1 MKYDVI
7 IIGSGVAGMSAALY
21 LKRANIN
28 TCIIEKNMPGGQIN
42 YTSTIENYPG
52 FDRIT
57 GPELA
62 LNMYKQIRNNDIPL
76 QYEQV
81 TKIEKLKS
89 KEIKITTDKK
99 EYISD
104 YLIIA
109 TGKKNKKLNIENEDK
124 LISHGISYCAICDG
138 ALYKNENVC
147 VIGGGESAL
156 EEALYLSNICSSV
169 TIISRNEKLRA
180 TKNTIEQVN
189 KKKNIKIIYKKTIKT
204 LVEKDNKLEE
214 IILNDDE
221 ILKVKACV
229 VYIGSIPNNEFLNN
243 IVEIKEDGY
252 INTDELMQTSNE
264 NIYAIGDIR
273 KKNIYQII
281 SAINDGLIATNSI
294 IKKIQNIK

>member
-221 ILKVKACV
+221 ILKVKACF

>member
-189 KKKNIKIIYKKTIKT
+189 KKKNIKIIYKKAIKT

-221 ILKVKACV
+221 ILKVKACF

-252 INTDELMQTSNE
+252 INTDELMQTSNK